1 MRSPDDREPEGK
13 MDADDLY
20 REEVITDRKVG
31 TIRVMTPIT
40 RTGLVDPKRAVH
52 FVGQA
57 QIMTPAGPLP
67 LSFDIPAKSLEDAV
81 VNFTAAAQKGIEQA
95 MEELREY
102 QRQQASSIVI
112 PKGPLPG
119 GGKVGGGGIQI
130 P

>member
-1 MRSPDDREPEGK
+1 MRSPDARDSN
-13 MDADDLY
+13 MDADNLY
-20 REEVITDRKVG
+20 REEVITDQKVG

-40 RTGLVDPKRAVH
+40 RGGAVDAKRALQ

-57 QIMTPAGPLP
+57 SLLTPGGALP
-67 LSFDIPAKSLEDAV
+67 LNFDIPAKTLEEAV
-81 VNFTAAAQKGIEQA
+81 AGFAAAAAKGIEQA
-95 MEELREY
+95 MEEIREY

-119 GGKVGGGGIQI
+119 GGKMGGGGIQI